1 MNVIR
6 RKEMYEIIIAG
17 DVEVFEQRV
26 NQALTNGYDLVG
38 GPFIRREC
46 FCQAVFKPRSRL

>member
-1 MNVIR
+1 
-6 RKEMYEIIIAG
+6 MYEIIIAG

-26 NQALTNGYDLVG
+26 NEALVKGYDLVG
-38 GPFIRREC
+38 GPFIRRES